1 MQHQCT
7 TARTDIRELTERVRG
22 LEDEKVTA
30 DVAIS
35 ELKSVIGSK
44 KTEVDRERKRKE
56 RLESSLKEV
65 KGSVEERDRQ
75 IRAKQASVAEGN
87 DELRQLEL
95 SLRENKQSTDR
106 SLKEADTLSLK
117 VQKLT
122 AELEERTKL
131 NASLHAENVQR
142 AAELK
147 HAEAEI
153 DSVKKE
159 VSRHDKLRQAVL
171 DKVAAVDAKRAMADD
186 QRDELK
192 VLIAAQVG

>member
-22 LEDEKVTA
+22 LEGEKVTA

-95 SLRENKQSTDR
+95 SLRENKQNTDR
-106 SLKEADTLSLK
+106 FLKEADTLSLK
-117 VQKLT
+117 VQKLA

-159 VSRHDKLRQAVL
+159 VSRHDKLRQTVL